1 MKITITGGTGFIGKW
16 FLKSFVDEHE
26 LIVLGRNREALIP
39 GVDETAYTY
48 LQTDYS
54 KTHLCE
60 LLKGSDAVVHLAAKR
75 TNAGGF
81 ESYWP
86 NMAISYNLFESCL
99 ETGINNIVALSTI
112 SVYSE
117 ANSLPWSEDQKV
129 SPLSLYGI
137 SKTTMENLA
146 EYYNK
151 VHDLKIKC
159 LRVAQV
165 LGLYERSGFMLN
177 TFIEQARRKEELKV
191 YGRGEGRR
199 EYIYVKDVVSAIKK
213 ALDQNVP
220 AGLFN
225 IGTGVNISHLELGN
239 LINYIFD
246 NKDNL
251 TLVPGIEED
260 ISIFLMDI
268 SKAEKVLG
276 WTPKWSMGEGLNDI
290 KIIMAD

>member
-16 FLKSFVDEHE
+16 VLKNFVDEHE
-26 LIVLGRNREALIP
+26 VIVLGRNREDLIQ

-75 TNAGGF
+75 TDAGGF

-99 ETGINNIVALSTI
+99 ETRINNIVALSTI

-137 SKTTMENLA
+137 SKATMENLA

-151 VHDLKIKC
+151 VNDLNIKC

-177 TFIEQARRKEELKV
+177 TFIEQACRKEELKV
-191 YGRGEGRR
+191 YGSGEGRR

-213 ALDQNVP
+213 ALDESLT

-225 IGTGVNISHLELGN
+225 IGTGVNISHLELGK
-239 LINYIFD
+239 LINEVFD
-246 NKDNL
+246 NKNNL
-251 TLVPGIEED
+251 ALVPHIKED
-260 ISIFLMDI
+260 KTVYLMDI
-268 SKAEKVLG
+268 TKAERIMS
-276 WTPKWSMGEGLNDI
+276 WIPKWSLAEGLKDI
-290 KIIMAD
+290 KAIMKA